1 MKNQYANFPAFGR
14 DFKKT
19 SLLILM
25 SCPLLLSCTLLLNC
39 FSLFSCPPLLSRKES
54 LFSCTKKKK
63 AFFVGRGNKSFSFF
77 FPSHCSVEGVQ
88 HAEVCFLPRPQILY
102 TRHSNVYSVEGMQHG
117 EVCWVC
123 AGPESG
129 LRLHKSLSLGLDLSL
144 ALFLRLGEVW
154 SRAWNWT

>member
-1 MKNQYANFPAFGR
+1 MKKQYANFPAFGR

-19 SLLILM
+19 SLLFLM
-25 SCPLLLSCTLLLNC
+25 SCPLLLSCTLLLSC
-39 FSLFSCPPLLSRKES
+39 FSLFSCPSLLSRKES

-77 FPSHCSVEGVQ
+77 FSSHYSVERVQ
-88 HAEVCFLPRPQILY
+88 HAEVCFIPRQQILY
-102 TRHSNVYSVEGMQHG
+102 TRHSDVYSVEGMQHG

-154 SRAWNWT
+154 SLAWNWA